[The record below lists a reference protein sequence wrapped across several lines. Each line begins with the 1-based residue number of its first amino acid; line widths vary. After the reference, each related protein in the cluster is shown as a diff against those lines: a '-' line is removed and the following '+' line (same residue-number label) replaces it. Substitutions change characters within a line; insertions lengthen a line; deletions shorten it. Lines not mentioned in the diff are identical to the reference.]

1 MAYDLV
7 KNENLKKLF
16 EIENP
21 LFAIIKYNDIKQNDN
36 EAQTDIINQDKIN
49 NYRNSDKEN
58 NYNEIMT
65 KLN

>member
-1 MAYDLV
+1 MI
-7 KNENLKKLF
+7 KM
-16 EIENP
+16 
-21 LFAIIKYNDIKQNDN
+21 IKYNDIKQNDN
-36 EAQTDIINQDKIN
+36 EAQTDIVNQDKNN